1 MKTYFVTSRN
11 ATVTTLQLIT
21 NMTGIHS
28 ELDDAEEER
37 ARKFFMEA
45 LHGLEK
51 DNAVEDVLMFCTGLK
66 RIPPTGLIPKIT
78 FNSSQEKITNP
89 RSLLRH
95 LLVNYWFQ
103 QCTRSM
109 THFCAS

>member
-1 MKTYFVTSRN
+1 MLEAGWIKPLTIENRAIAVQALVCHHVILKRKVPLDHFREGLESLGVLELLIRKPDLMKTYFVTSRN
-11 ATVTTLQLIT
+11 VTVTTLQLIT

-51 DNAVEDVLMFCTGLK
+51 G
-66 RIPPTGLIPKIT
+66 
-78 FNSSQEKITNP
+78 
-89 RSLLRH
+89 
-95 LLVNYWFQ
+95 
-103 QCTRSM
+103 
-109 THFCAS
+109 